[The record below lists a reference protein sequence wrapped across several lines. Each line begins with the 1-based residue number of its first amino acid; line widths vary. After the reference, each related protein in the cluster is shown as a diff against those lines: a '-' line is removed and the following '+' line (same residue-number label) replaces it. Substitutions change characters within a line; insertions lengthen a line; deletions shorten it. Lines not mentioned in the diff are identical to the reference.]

1 MVNVNGARQRVREM
15 YPWRGLTET
24 YDLLKMHGFA
34 TGMQL
39 RRPFRRIL
47 STNELSR
54 ALLT

>member
-1 MVNVNGARQRVREM
+1 MASINRARQRVREM

-34 TGMQL
+34 TRMQL

-47 STNELSR
+47 SANKLSR
-54 ALLT
+54 GPLT